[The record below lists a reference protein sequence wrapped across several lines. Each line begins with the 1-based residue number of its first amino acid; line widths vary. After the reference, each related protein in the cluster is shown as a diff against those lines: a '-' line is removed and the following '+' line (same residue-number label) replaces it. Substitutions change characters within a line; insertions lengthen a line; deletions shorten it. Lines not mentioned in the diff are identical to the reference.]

1 MNRVDAECLRS
12 DLRAIAADVEQLM
25 QDVTTATG
33 ERVEDT
39 HARLRGIR
47 ERVVRMERDAD
58 ERVRQTVARGRRYI
72 HERPWGVI
80 GGAAAVAFLAG
91 LLSGRT
97 RR

>member
-1 MNRVDAECLRS
+1 MDRVDADCLRD

-25 QDVTTATG
+25 QDVASTTGQRA
-33 ERVEDT
+33 EDV

-47 ERVVRMERDAD
+47 ERVVRMEQDAD
-58 ERVRQTVARGRRYI
+58 QRVRQAVARGRRYV
-72 HERPWGVI
+72 HEQPWGVI